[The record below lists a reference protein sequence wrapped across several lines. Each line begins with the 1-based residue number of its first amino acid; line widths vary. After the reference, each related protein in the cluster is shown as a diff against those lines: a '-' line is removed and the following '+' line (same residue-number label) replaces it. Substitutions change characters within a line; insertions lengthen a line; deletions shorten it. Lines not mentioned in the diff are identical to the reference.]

1 MDFFRNHIPYPY
13 SILFTYMVFALYW
26 LSKSPGDHTP
36 GAVDGFFANVGLY
49 KRLEPLRTSA
59 STGMVEPNLQT
70 PRGPLASSLN
80 LTDLGWCVL
89 GREMLG
95 ETLFTLKPTRVE
107 NSVRK
112 NADPEVSTPIV
123 LLRCGVPRA
132 LGRCQDHL
140 GLYMASTLGGGGG
153 DRAQEAWKTAR
164 ITLFCKN
171 LPTSC
176 FLVCNSS
183 QIHKEDN
190 FQIAQFKVYSGLPT
204 NHGRSSCPAKS
215 TAHVVHQSDRA
226 LSY

>member
-1 MDFFRNHIPYPY
+1 MDFFRNHIPHPY
-13 SILFTYMVFALYW
+13 STLFTYMVFALYW

-59 STGMVEPNLQT
+59 STGIVEPNLQT

-140 GLYMASTLGGGGG
+140 GLYMASTLGGGQTEPRRPGRPPG
-153 DRAQEAWKTAR
+153 SLCSAR
-164 ITLFCKN
+164 ISPQVVFLFATPHKYTKRITSRSPSSRFILVS
-171 LPTSC
+171 LPTMG
-176 FLVCNSS
+176 
-183 QIHKEDN
+183 
-190 FQIAQFKVYSGLPT
+190 GL
-204 NHGRSSCPAKS
+204 A
-215 TAHVVHQSDRA
+215 VLLRA
-226 LSY
+226 LLT